1 MARYLHS
8 SSYKAVAEVVREF
21 RKSIHNLIDQDL
33 FVEKMLSGQTF
44 KSNSTL
50 SSSSYKAVASWS
62 GEGAERVLHFYLL
75 IYDDFSWKTMRDHK
89 LYT

>member
-50 SSSSYKAVASWS
+50 SSSSYKAVAS
-62 GEGAERVLHFYLL
+62 
-75 IYDDFSWKTMRDHK
+75 
-89 LYT
+89 